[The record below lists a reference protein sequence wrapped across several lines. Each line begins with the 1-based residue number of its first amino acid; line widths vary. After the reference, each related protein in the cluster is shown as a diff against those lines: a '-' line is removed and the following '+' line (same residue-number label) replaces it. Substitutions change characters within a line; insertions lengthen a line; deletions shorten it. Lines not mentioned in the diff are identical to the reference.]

1 MMNSKLA
8 ALIKLLDSMGTVGI
22 GYSGGVDSTFLAAA
36 CARHLRGRAVLLHLE
51 NPFATT
57 PEREAFARDAE
68 RFDLPVVRI
77 PFDALDEPEV
87 AANPPDRCYHCK
99 RAGFRLLVDAAR
111 EHGCN
116 TVVDG
121 SNADDQDDYRPG
133 MRALAELGVRSPLME
148 AGFSKQEERELLRLW
163 GFDVW
168 GMPAGACLAT
178 RIPNGERL
186 SAEKLEIV
194 RACEDHLR
202 GLGLEQVRVRL
213 EEGRARVSAAP
224 EDLCR
229 LARIDGCRRTPDG
242 QGVELSPKLL
252 DVLKNRGAHEVDEC
266 ATPYIH
272 GALSVGE
279 KRTEVF
285 SRA

>member
-1 MMNSKLA
+1 MDGKLA

-22 GYSGGVDSTFLAAA
+22 GYSGGVDSAFLAAV

-51 NPFATT
+51 NPLATT
-57 PEREAFARDAE
+57 PERKACARDAE
-68 RFDLPVVRI
+68 RFGLPVIRI
-77 PFDALDEPEV
+77 PFDALGEPSV

-99 RAGFRLLVDAAR
+99 CAGFRLLVDAAH
-111 EHGCN
+111 EHGCDA
-116 TVVDG
+116 VVDG
-121 SNADDQDDYRPG
+121 SNADDQGDYRPG

-148 AGFSKQEERELLRLW
+148 AGFSKQEERELLRSW

-168 GMPAGACLAT
+168 SMPAGACLAT
-178 RIPNGERL
+178 RIPCGERL
-186 SAEKLEIV
+186 SAEKLEVV
-194 RACEDHLR
+194 RACEDYLH

-285 SRA
+285 SHA